1 MTPFTP
7 IAGTFAFARCTSLAK
22 LIIHDGHIPKDLREA
37 RITTTIDLLHR
48 LLKQTRAHPK
58 PVPKAATLITWPAP
72 DTLANNGR
80 SASRVYPR
88 LAELSN
94 QSRRLRYRSPR
105 MRFLQQICGSELEVW
120 VSELEI
126 FEGPIYKAVRA
137 RTP

>member
-72 DTLANNGR
+72 DHTLASIGR

-88 LAELSN
+88 LAEPN
-94 QSRRLRYRSPR
+94 QPRRLRYRSPR
-105 MRFLQQICGSELEVW
+105 MRFLQHICGLELEVW

>member
-7 IAGTFAFARCTSLAK
+7 IAGTYAFARCTSLAK

-37 RITTTIDLLHR
+37 RITTTIDLLRR
-48 LLKQTRAHPK
+48 LLKQTGANPK
-58 PVPKAATLITWPAP
+58 PVPKVATLITWPAP
-72 DTLANNGR
+72 DTLANIGR
-80 SASRVYPR
+80 SASRIYPR
-88 LAELSN
+88 LAEPN
-94 QSRRLRYRSPR
+94 QPRRLRYRSPR